1 MAAQVEDRMS
11 VDVAQSKIK
20 QASKELRIRWHETK
34 AVWRDENSRRF
45 EAEHVSPLWP
55 QLRTVEA
62 ALRHMRTVLAQ
73 ARRDCQ

>member
-1 MAAQVEDRMS
+1 MEDRMS

-20 QASKELRIRWHETK
+20 QVSKELRIRWHETK

-62 ALRHMRTVLAQ
+62 ALGHMRTVLAQ